1 LTSRGGRDPYLP
13 STDMKAQLAVSAL
26 LLSGVVWSQT
36 PPPKITPSAEGSG
49 TEAGKESKPG
59 ASWSESAK
67 SGKQANDGTG
77 GHAATNYAKQ
87 KAAEQ
92 KANQD
97 GGPVVIPAAPTK
109 P

>member
-1 LTSRGGRDPYLP
+1 
-13 STDMKAQLAVSAL
+13 MKAQFAVAAL
-26 LLSGVVWSQT
+26 LFSAIVWSQT
-36 PPPKITPSAEGSG
+36 PPPKITPSTEGPG

-59 ASWSESAK
+59 ASDSEAAK
-67 SGKQANDGTG
+67 AGKQANDGSS
-77 GHAATNYAKQ
+77 GHAAPAYAKQ

-97 GGPVVIPAAPTK
+97 GGPVVMPAAAK